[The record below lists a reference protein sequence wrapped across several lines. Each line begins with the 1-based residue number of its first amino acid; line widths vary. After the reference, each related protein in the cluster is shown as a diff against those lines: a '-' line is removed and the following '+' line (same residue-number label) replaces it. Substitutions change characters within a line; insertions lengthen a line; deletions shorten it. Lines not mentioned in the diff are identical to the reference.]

1 MSQRFNVY
9 ESEKLIAVV
18 HAADGEQAVLAA
30 CTKTDGH
37 DPKRCT
43 AHLILPKTT
52 PPCRTSPPF

>member
-37 DPKRCT
+37 DPERCT
-43 AHLILPKTT
+43 ACPVLAKRKPTC
-52 PPCRTSPPF
+52 PTSPPF